1 MSRRLFD
8 HHQGEVTVYY
18 AKYNLYGSD
27 TSVGFAD
34 TWQVVSF
41 DARAARDAW
50 VAQRRDRR
58 DVEAITRTEALRI
71 AGRAQRRQHREGGY
85 LADLHLITD
94 DGRTFVRAF

>member
-1 MSRRLFD
+1 M
-8 HHQGEVTVYY
+8 YY

-58 DVEAITRTEALRI
+58 DVEPVTRADALRI
-71 AGRAQRRQHREGGY
+71 AGRAQRRQYREGGY
-85 LADLHLITD
+85 LANLHLITD